1 MNINERQNS
10 DLNLKRLAAQRQLYS
25 EAKKLVVVQ
34 FILSGLFVVA
44 LSIVG
49 NIFDAKFLPYI
60 ILAAIVIIFL
70 DELIL
75 SDRIYGIRVDA
86 ARIQEEFDCDVLQL
100 PQNNIKI
107 TNGSMLEMIQVKARK
122 YISKHHNYN
131 DLLCWYPG
139 IDETDNKYYRLIC
152 QATNC
157 WWNQALRKKYSEFI
171 LIVISIIFVALIVIS
186 LIKGFTVATFLMA
199 VVSPILPAFVL
210 FYKIN
215 RDNSKAVNNL
225 NHMKGKIDEIILKAK
240 SGNFYSEEDLISDSR
255 RLQDMIFDNRS
266 LSPLIPDRLYFK
278 HINQYEM
285 DAQETN
291 KELIR
296 TIRQL

>member
-34 FILSGLFVVA
+34 FILSGLFVVV

-49 NIFDAKFLPYI
+49 NIVDGKFLPYI
-60 ILAAIVIIFL
+60 ILAAIVIIFI
-70 DELIL
+70 DELFL
-75 SDRIYGIRVDA
+75 SNKIYGVRVDA

-100 PQNNIKI
+100 PRNNIKI
-107 TNGSMLEMIQVKARK
+107 ANGSMLEMIQDKARK

-131 DLLCWYPG
+131 ELLNWYPG

-157 WWNQALRKKYSEFI
+157 WWNQALRKKSSEF
-171 LIVISIIFVALIVIS
+171 LFIVISIVFVALIVIS

-199 VVSPILPAFVL
+199 VVSPILPAVVL
-210 FYKIN
+210 FYKTN

-240 SGNFYSEEDLISDSR
+240 SGNFYSEEKLISDSR

-278 HINQYEM
+278 HRNQYEM
-285 DAQETN
+285 DAQDTN